1 MVEDLKLIGFL
12 CNWCSYA
19 GADMA
24 GTARLKQPGEM
35 RIVRMP
41 CTGRVNPL
49 LILKAFQ
56 EGADGVLVSGCH
68 PGDCHYN
75 EGNYYARRRLELL
88 ARMLPAFGIEPE
100 RFHYTWV
107 SASEGSRWAEVVKE
121 FTGRIVSLGKRSAA
135 AAPREGAKTGAG
147 AEAGVETESRA
158 GTEAGARPGTQ
169 AGAEIS

>member
-1 MVEDLKLIGFL
+1 MAKTKTAESTATDVKVVGFL

-24 GTARLKQPGEM
+24 GTARMKQPASV
-35 RIVRMP
+35 RIVRLP

-75 EGNYYARRRLELL
+75 DGNYYARRRLEVLL
-88 ARMLPAFGIEPE
+88 RMLPSLGIDPE

-107 SASEGSRWAEVVKE
+107 SATEGLRWTETVKE
-121 FTGRIVSLGKRSAA
+121 FTEKIEGLGKAS
-135 AAPREGAKTGAG
+135 
-147 AEAGVETESRA
+147 
-158 GTEAGARPGTQ
+158 
-169 AGAEIS
+169 

>member
-1 MVEDLKLIGFL
+1 MESNRSMPKTEVKIIGFL

-24 GTARLKQPGEM
+24 GTARMKQPASL
-35 RIVRMP
+35 RVVRLP

-49 LILKAFQ
+49 LVLKAFR

-75 EGNYYARRRLELL
+75 EGNYYARRRMEVLE
-88 ARMLPAFGIEPE
+88 RMLPALGIDPA

-107 SASEGSRWAEVVKE
+107 SASEGAKWADVVNE
-121 FTGRIVSLGKRSAA
+121 FTRRVKQVI
-135 AAPREGAKTGAG
+135 
-147 AEAGVETESRA
+147 
-158 GTEAGARPGTQ
+158 
-169 AGAEIS
+169 

>member
-1 MVEDLKLIGFL
+1 MSDLKLIGFL

-24 GTARLKQPGEM
+24 GTARMKQPGDL
-35 RIVRMP
+35 RVIRLP

-49 LILKAFQ
+49 LILKAFI

-75 EGNYYARRRLELL
+75 VGNYHARRRLELL
-88 ARMLPAFGIEPE
+88 QLMLPAFGIDPG

-107 SASEGSRWAEVVKE
+107 SASEGSRWAGVVSD
-121 FTGRIVSLGKRSAA
+121 FTGRIEALGKIGAEGKDQVLAMTEPAA
-135 AAPREGAKTGAG
+135 MAEPAAL
-147 AEAGVETESRA
+147 AEAGGKADS
-158 GTEAGARPGTQ
+158 
-169 AGAEIS
+169 

>member
-1 MVEDLKLIGFL
+1 MGSELSDLKLIGFL

-24 GTARLKQPGEM
+24 GTARMKQPGDL
-35 RIVRMP
+35 RVVRLP

-49 LILKAFQ
+49 LILKAFL

-75 EGNYYARRRLELL
+75 VGNYHARRRLELL
-88 ARMLPAFGIEPE
+88 QRMLPAYGIDPA

-107 SASEGSRWAEVVKE
+107 SASEGARWAGVVSD
-121 FTGRIVSLGKRSAA
+121 FTRRIKALGKIEPLGGSAA
-135 AAPREGAKTGAG
+135 AMVEAVGPGK
-147 AEAGVETESRA
+147 AES
-158 GTEAGARPGTQ
+158 
-169 AGAEIS
+169 

>member
-1 MVEDLKLIGFL
+1 VKLVGFL

-24 GTARLKQPGEM
+24 GTARIKQPADM
-35 RIVRMP
+35 RIVRLP

-88 ARMLPAFGIEPE
+88 ERMLPVYGIEPE

-107 SASEGSRWAEVVKE
+107 SASEGARWAEVVGE
-121 FTGRIVSLGKRSAA
+121 FSATV
-135 AAPREGAKTGAG
+135 GALERK
-147 AEAGVETESRA
+147 
-158 GTEAGARPGTQ
+158 
-169 AGAEIS
+169 

>member
-1 MVEDLKLIGFL
+1 VPDLKLIGFL

-24 GTARLKQPGEM
+24 GTARMKQPGDL
-35 RIVRMP
+35 RVIRLP

-49 LILKAFQ
+49 LILKAFL

-75 EGNYYARRRLELL
+75 VGNYHARRRLELL
-88 ARMLPAFGIEPE
+88 QRMLPAFGIDPG

-107 SASEGSRWAEVVKE
+107 SASEGARWAGVVTD
-121 FTGRIVSLGKRSAA
+121 FTRRVESLGKIDVTATTGASAITEAA
-135 AAPREGAKTGAG
+135 ATTEASISATAPGK
-147 AEAGVETESRA
+147 AEA
-158 GTEAGARPGTQ
+158 
-169 AGAEIS
+169 

>member
-1 MVEDLKLIGFL
+1 MNQGNHSDIKLVGFL

-24 GTARLKQPGEM
+24 GTSRLTQPAAL

-41 CTGRVNPL
+41 CTGRVDPL
-49 LILKAFQ
+49 LVLKAFQ

-88 ARMLPAFGIEPE
+88 ARMLPAHGIEPE
-100 RFHYTWV
+100 RFRYTWV
-107 SASEGSRWAEVVKE
+107 SATEGARWAEVIKE
-121 FTGRIVSLGKRSAA
+121 FTEAVEPLGKLNY
-135 AAPREGAKTGAG
+135 
-147 AEAGVETESRA
+147 AGV
-158 GTEAGARPGTQ
+158 P
-169 AGAEIS
+169 

>member
-1 MVEDLKLIGFL
+1 MSDLKLIGFL

-24 GTARLKQPGEM
+24 GTARMKQPGDL
-35 RIVRMP
+35 RVIRLP

-49 LILKAFQ
+49 LILKAFI

-75 EGNYYARRRLELL
+75 VGNYHARRRLELL
-88 ARMLPAFGIEPE
+88 QRMLPAFGIDPG

-107 SASEGSRWAEVVKE
+107 SASEGSRWAGVVSD
-121 FTGRIVSLGKRSAA
+121 FTGRIEALGKIGAEGKDQVLAMTEPAA
-135 AAPREGAKTGAG
+135 MAEPAAL
-147 AEAGVETESRA
+147 AEAGGKADS
-158 GTEAGARPGTQ
+158 
-169 AGAEIS
+169 